1 MPGSRRGR
9 DVDLAASR
17 LPAISWDKKIA
28 GLSEL
33 SRWAEELAQEAIDWY
48 LGEKKRKAR
57 WSRSL
62 RLLAAILIIL
72 GGAVPLAALTSDRAA
87 LGNWGFVLIGLSA
100 GCLAYDRFCGFSSAW
115 LRYMAT
121 AVELRSQLSD
131 FQLEWVRGVAAF
143 RTEEPSQEAT
153 LKMIDAVQTFIRGVN
168 ETIRSETQSWLDE
181 FHANLSELRSKVDPG
196 STSG

>member
-131 FQLEWVRGVAAF
+131 FQ
-143 RTEEPSQEAT
+143 
-153 LKMIDAVQTFIRGVN
+153 
-168 ETIRSETQSWLDE
+168 
-181 FHANLSELRSKVDPG
+181 
-196 STSG
+196 